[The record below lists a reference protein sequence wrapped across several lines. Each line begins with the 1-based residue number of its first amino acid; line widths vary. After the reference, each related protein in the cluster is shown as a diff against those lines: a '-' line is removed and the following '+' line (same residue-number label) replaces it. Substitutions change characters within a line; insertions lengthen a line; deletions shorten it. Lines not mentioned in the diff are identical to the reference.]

1 MQLDIMTES
10 HGVTL
15 NMREACAMSP
25 CLQYTGRTEKNV
37 WVSLP
42 HETLVFCSMSRTRRS
57 VIRITRMRSHFCAR
71 MQIAWQ
77 ATIDRGVLWRRKWR
91 HKKIRA
97 SMGEFQ
103 APALADF
110 PSSWPAEV
118 PALATPYRRATAT
131 AHKKSA
137 HACVKCMTIVVFT
150 FIAVLIIGCGAKLV
164 SDTNTS
170 LLMQ

>member
-15 NMREACAMSP
+15 NMREARAMSP
-25 CLQYTGRTEKNV
+25 CLQYTGRIEKNV

-71 MQIAWQ
+71 MQSARQ
-77 ATIDRGVLWRRKWR
+77 ATIDRGVLWRRKCR

-118 PALATPYRRATAT
+118 PALATPYISTRYCHRPQ
-131 AHKKSA
+131 KKCARMRKMYDYSGVYFHRSA
-137 HACVKCMTIVVFT
+137 YNWMRSQASI
-150 FIAVLIIGCGAKLV
+150 
-164 SDTNTS
+164 
-170 LLMQ
+170 